1 MNALAYS
8 NTRRRDPYRDVNC
21 VATEIFVNR
30 SKIKNI
36 ELVYREPNRCIV
48 PHDLGQ
54 NHIVLNIGFCS
65 RSRSPSLGQLGRALC
80 LILRLL
86 FLILYY
92 YSQMSLTSIFD
103 GIEILGLGYAPFTRF
118 RIGL

>member
-1 MNALAYS
+1 M
-8 NTRRRDPYRDVNC
+8 NC

-54 NHIVLNIGFCS
+54 NHIVLNDSCFFFLLVLG
-65 RSRSPSLGQLGRALC
+65 RSLGQLGRALC
-80 LILRLL
+80 LMPIISHFILL
-86 FLILYY
+86 
-92 YSQMSLTSIFD
+92 
-103 GIEILGLGYAPFTRF
+103 
-118 RIGL
+118 